1 MANRAVVFAACL
13 AIIAAAVGCE
23 GGQAR
28 QVSAATRSGT
38 PSTPSRFKNA
48 ADSLQMVA
56 IKHSIDSVTADL
68 DSMSS
73 ANGDAQRHMLADH
86 EALVSA
92 FLTRNDAKM
101 RAMHAKID
109 PAWLTIIDSVRNDLA
124 RMPNMSSEQLH
135 AFFPEHARRVMRI
148 VACIDMRGM

>member
-1 MANRAVVFAACL
+1 MAHRVFAVAVCVGM
-13 AIIAAAVGCE
+13 IALSAGCE
-23 GGQAR
+23 RGQASP
-28 QVSAATRSGT
+28 VSAATKAR
-38 PSTPSRFKNA
+38 PHSRFTGP
-48 ADSLQMVA
+48 ADSMQMVA

-73 ANGDAQRHMLADH
+73 ASGDAQRHMLPAH
-86 EALVSA
+86 EALVSE

-101 RAMHAKID
+101 RAMHVKID
-109 PAWLTIIDSVRNDLA
+109 PDWLTIIDSVRADLA
-124 RMPNMSSEQLH
+124 RMPNMSSAQLH